1 MSDYEQEQAGLDDDT
16 ASVEDEDLL
25 AAQEEKED
33 GDDGG
38 ALPAALPGVRGDR
51 SDRRGRRRPRRR
63 PLGRRRGRGRARAV
77 DRRARA
83 SSTEEKPELARIV
96 LVVVKV
102 DETTSLWQEYKRSR
116 DPGVRDR
123 LILTYAPL
131 VKYVAGRVGSGLPA
145 HVDEGD
151 LVQYGLLGLISAIE
165 RFDLDRDIKFETY
178 AIARITG
185 AIIDELRAMDW
196 VPRSVRA
203 RAREIERAI
212 AELEKKLM
220 RAPSDQEIAD
230 KVGIT
235 EEELGDSLTEISRS
249 SIAALDELWTVS
261 SSGGDQIALI
271 DTIEDTQGP
280 DPQALLSETEM
291 KEAIADAI
299 ARLPEREKLVV
310 TLYYYEELTLREI
323 GEVLGVTES
332 RVSQLHTKAIL
343 RLKARLAGSPARAT
357 LER

>member
-1 MSDYEQEQAGLDDDT
+1 VAK
-16 ASVEDEDLL
+16 VEDTQTLWREY
-25 AAQEEKED
+25 
-33 GDDGG
+33 
-38 ALPAALPGVRGDR
+38 
-51 SDRRGRRRPRRR
+51 RRN
-63 PLGRRRGRGRARAV
+63 
-77 DRRARA
+77 
-83 SSTEEKPELARIV
+83 
-96 LVVVKV
+96 
-102 DETTSLWQEYKRSR
+102 R
-116 DPGVRDR
+116 DQGIRDR

-131 VKYVAGRVGSGLPA
+131 VKYVAGRLGSGLPA

-151 LVQYGLLGLISAIE
+151 LVSYGLLGLIGAIE
-165 RFDLDRDIKFETY
+165 RYDPDRDVKFETY
-178 AIARITG
+178 AIARIKG

-212 AELEKKLM
+212 AELEKQLL
-220 RAPSDQEIAD
+220 RAPTDEEIAK

-235 EEELGDSLTEISRS
+235 EDELEESLTEISRS

-271 DTIEDTQGP
+271 DTIEDTEAP
-280 DPQALLSETEM
+280 DPQSSLSQTEM
-291 KEAIADAI
+291 KEAIGEAI

-343 RLKARLAGSPARAT
+343 RLKARLSGSPARSA
-357 LER
+357 LET

>member
-1 MSDYEQEQAGLDDDT
+1 MSRADDT
-16 ASVEDEDLL
+16 
-25 AAQEEKED
+25 Q
-33 GDDGG
+33 
-38 ALPAALPGVRGDR
+38 
-51 SDRRGRRRPRRR
+51 
-63 PLGRRRGRGRARAV
+63 
-77 DRRARA
+77 
-83 SSTEEKPELARIV
+83 
-96 LVVVKV
+96 
-102 DETTSLWQEYKRSR
+102 SLWLQYRKTG
-116 DPGVRDR
+116 DPGIRDR

-131 VKYVAGRVGSGLPA
+131 VKYVAGRLGSGLPA

-151 LVQYGLLGLISAIE
+151 LVSYGLLGLIGAIE
-165 RFDLDRDIKFETY
+165 RYEPDRDVKFETY
-178 AIARITG
+178 AIARIKG

-196 VPRSVRA
+196 VPRSVRS

-212 AELEKKLM
+212 SELEAKLG
-220 RAPSDQEIAD
+220 RAPTDEEIAG

-235 EEELGDSLTEISRS
+235 TEELEESLSEIARS

-261 SSGGDQIALI
+261 GSGGDQIALI
-271 DTIEDTQGP
+271 DTIEDTEAP
-280 DPQALLSETEM
+280 DPQSSLSQTEM

-343 RLKARLAGSPARAT
+343 RLKARLSGSAARAT
-357 LER
+357 LET